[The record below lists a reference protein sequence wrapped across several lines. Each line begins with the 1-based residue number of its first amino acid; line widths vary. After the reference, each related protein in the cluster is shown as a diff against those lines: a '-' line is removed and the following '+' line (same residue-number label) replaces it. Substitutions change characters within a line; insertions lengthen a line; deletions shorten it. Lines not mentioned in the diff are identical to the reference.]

1 MDLIERVAEW
11 ETRHYRGTLVTL
23 FVVALCMFI
32 YGLLA
37 QGADDSYRLL
47 YLIALPALIILL
59 GILWVVIIW
68 CRRFY
73 NFPTSRRR
81 LLVG

>member
-11 ETRHYRGTLVTL
+11 EIRHYKGTLVTL
-23 FVVALCMFI
+23 FVVVLGMFI

-37 QGADDSYRLL
+37 QGADDSYRMLH
-47 YLIALPALIILL
+47 LIALPALIALL

-68 CRRFY
+68 CRRF
-73 NFPTSRRR
+73 
-81 LLVG
+81 L

>member
-11 ETRHYRGTLVTL
+11 EIRHYKGTLVTL
-23 FVVALCMFI
+23 FVVALGMFI

-37 QGADDSYRLL
+37 QGADDRYRMLL
-47 YLIALPALIILL
+47 LIALPALIALL

-68 CRRFY
+68 CRRF
-73 NFPTSRRR
+73 
-81 LLVG
+81 L

>member
-11 ETRHYRGTLVTL
+11 EIRHYKGTLIAL
-23 FVVALCMFI
+23 FVVALGMFI

-37 QGADDSYRLL
+37 LGADDSYRMLL
-47 YLIALPALIILL
+47 LITLPALIALL

-68 CRRFY
+68 CRRF
-73 NFPTSRRR
+73 
-81 LLVG
+81 L

>member
-11 ETRHYRGTLVTL
+11 EIRHYKGTLVTL
-23 FVVALCMFI
+23 FVVALGMFI

-37 QGADDSYRLL
+37 LGADDSYRMLL
-47 YLIALPALIILL
+47 LIALPALIALL

-68 CRRFY
+68 CRRF
-73 NFPTSRRR
+73 
-81 LLVG
+81 L

>member
-11 ETRHYRGTLVTL
+11 EIRHYKGTLVTL
-23 FVVALCMFI
+23 FVVALGMFI

-37 QGADDSYRLL
+37 QGADDNYRVLL
-47 YLIALPALIILL
+47 LIALPALIALL

-68 CRRFY
+68 CRRF
-73 NFPTSRRR
+73 
-81 LLVG
+81 L